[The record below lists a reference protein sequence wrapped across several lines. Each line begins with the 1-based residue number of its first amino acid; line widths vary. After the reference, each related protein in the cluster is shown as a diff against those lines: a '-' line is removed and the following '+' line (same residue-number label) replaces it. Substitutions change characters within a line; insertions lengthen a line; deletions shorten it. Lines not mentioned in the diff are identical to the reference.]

1 MFFGLVG
8 LNQVYFSC
16 CGGYF
21 FGWHEFWMVGN
32 EGLGMEAVGWE
43 LNVTE
48 TTLTSIVQPT
58 TTCEAWIVKTPMR
71 IFIVVAHSQQQCLFN
86 LWVTGDSRM
95 QINENRNEPRT
106 WMLLLGCKAG

>member
-1 MFFGLVG
+1 MGVNVDVFWIGWIESGVFFLLWGV
-8 LNQVYFSC
+8 
-16 CGGYF
+16 F

-71 IFIVVAHSQQQCLFN
+71 IFHCGCPFPTAVLVQPL
-86 LWVTGDSRM
+86 GD
-95 QINENRNEPRT
+95 
-106 WMLLLGCKAG
+106 G